1 MSCEL
6 IFVARVAILVI
17 YNFITTAII
26 SAAQKKNLVDSS
38 AMETVTKV
46 LTKSP
51 ILSDLLSP
59 GK

>member
-6 IFVARVAILVI
+6 IFIVIIAVLVI
-17 YNFITTAII
+17 YNFINNAII
-26 SAAQKKNLVDSS
+26 SAAQKEFLVDSS
-38 AMETVTKV
+38 AMETLTKV